1 MKLVL
6 LGIAADRARLEGIV
20 AGIEKLGHGA
30 RFLAFEDAPSL
41 VQRQEDA
48 AATGELLL
56 HCWTNASAGG
66 DAHAFQDDAV
76 AAKEAGLYRGLVCDD
91 VAVPAAVV
99 GATDFRV
106 GDDLRGVTRAL
117 EQHVARAQARD
128 EGGFGWLRAQLADI
142 VDRLRAIDRRWK
154 ILVVLG
160 LIATILGATDALFSW
175 RERLSAQPSEEQQR
189 DWDAIVAGEDCTAF
203 AAYIERHGVAA
214 PFAADARYRLDRA
227 VEVAGA
233 AQDDPVSMPFHVPPP
248 DRDFADEAAAR
259 ADVAARAA
267 AMAAGVCAPSFAALG
282 RGSGE
287 PTARIDG
294 APSCMATGAGVR
306 CSASATARCVTARPT
321 ARKICPRGEG
331 AETP

>member
-1 MKLVL
+1 MKLIL
-6 LGIAADRARLEGIV
+6 LGIAADCVRLEGIA

-41 VQRQEDA
+41 AQRQEDA

-56 HCWTNASAGG
+56 HCWTSASAGG
-66 DAHAFQDDAV
+66 DARAFQDDAL

-175 RERLSAQPSEEQQR
+175 RERLSAQPTEQQQR
-189 DWDAIVAGEDCTAF
+189 EWNAIVAGKDCSAF
-203 AAYIERHGVAA
+203 AEYIERHGVKA
-214 PFAADARYRLDRA
+214 PFADDARYRLDRA
-227 VEVAGA
+227 QEMAGP
-233 AQDDPVSMPFHVPPP
+233 DEPDLVPITFAVPLSEG
-248 DRDFADEAAAR
+248 DFVDEASGSADAAAR
-259 ADVAARAA
+259 AN
-267 AMAAGVCAPSFAALG
+267 AMAARVCEPSFVALG
-282 RGSGE
+282 RWAEE
-287 PTARIDG
+287 PTASLNGPARCS
-294 APSCMATGAGVR
+294 PSGAGVR
-306 CSASATARCVTARPT
+306 CSATATARCMTARPT
-321 ARKICPRGEG
+321 VRRVCPLVARTEQR
-331 AETP
+331 